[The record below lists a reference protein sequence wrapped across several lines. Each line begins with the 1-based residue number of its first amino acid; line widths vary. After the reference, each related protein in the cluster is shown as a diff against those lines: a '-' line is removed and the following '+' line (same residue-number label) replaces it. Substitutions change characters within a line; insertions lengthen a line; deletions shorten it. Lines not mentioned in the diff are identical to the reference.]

1 MSGPCGGGKIKIKN
15 KLDQLIVKEQEGE
28 WDKKN
33 IVFCTIKS

>member
-28 WDKKN
+28 WEK
-33 IVFCTIKS
+33 